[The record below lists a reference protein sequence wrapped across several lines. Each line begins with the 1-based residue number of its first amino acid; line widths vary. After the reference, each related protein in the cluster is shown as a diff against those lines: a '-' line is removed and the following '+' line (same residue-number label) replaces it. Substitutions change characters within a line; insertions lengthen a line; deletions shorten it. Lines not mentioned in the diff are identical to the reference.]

1 MDATTYIDTSLRVL
15 LLSEWCLCVINSS
28 NIAFIVDHVIIFS
41 PSMFKF
47 LLINMGRFEL
57 FVSLVSLSY
66 QKTFWINHVGSL
78 GLHEHLGSW
87 YLVQTRF
94 LCLKYF
100 HQLLYTLTIHCHQK
114 EKGNTFYVTK
124 PLVLDK
130 QTHCVLLKYY

>member
-66 QKTFWINHVGSL
+66 Q
-78 GLHEHLGSW
+78 
-87 YLVQTRF
+87 
-94 LCLKYF
+94 
-100 HQLLYTLTIHCHQK
+100 
-114 EKGNTFYVTK
+114 
-124 PLVLDK
+124 
-130 QTHCVLLKYY
+130 